1 MSNTCPRCNGPVEQ
15 PARGRPRIYCSGKCK
30 VSVHDKKKREQ
41 VAEQRAPRIR
51 REPAPLR
58 WGIASRTSNPA
69 PVEPEPEVKVTEP
82 VVVEAQAEPEVSP
95 VVVAPEAH
103 VVLPEEVVVEA
114 RVVAPEV
121 PEVVIVPRTPRPI
134 PAPRPS
140 PPAAFRIRR
149 PAPRRGGW

>member
-1 MSNTCPRCNGPVEQ
+1 MSDTCPRCRGPVTQ

-41 VAEQRAPRIR
+41 EAAQQPPRIR

-58 WGIASRTSNPA
+58 WGIKTNPA
-69 PVEPEPEVKVTEP
+69 PVKPEVKPEPEALPVTDEALGDDLIELP
-82 VVVEAQAEPEVSP
+82 DPEAQAEPEVPEVSP
-95 VVVAPEAH
+95 V
-103 VVLPEEVVVEA
+103 
-114 RVVAPEV
+114 VVAPEV
-121 PEVVIVPRTPRPI
+121 PEVVIVPRTLRPI
-134 PAPRPS
+134 PTPRPA